1 MKKLAVLVAT
11 VAMLSVSCVT
21 AFAAS
26 SPEVKVESGS
36 GSGSGN
42 GSGSVGGYACPVLST
57 TSAKTGVTADPAIF
71 AALGVVACG
80 GIAVVA
86 KKKMHA

>member
-1 MKKLAVLVAT
+1 MKKLAVLLAT
-11 VAMLSVSCVT
+11 VTMLSVSCVT

-26 SPEVKVESGS
+26 SPEVKVECGS
-36 GSGSGN
+36 
-42 GSGSVGGYACPVLST
+42 ACPVFST

-86 KKKMHA
+86 KKKMHV